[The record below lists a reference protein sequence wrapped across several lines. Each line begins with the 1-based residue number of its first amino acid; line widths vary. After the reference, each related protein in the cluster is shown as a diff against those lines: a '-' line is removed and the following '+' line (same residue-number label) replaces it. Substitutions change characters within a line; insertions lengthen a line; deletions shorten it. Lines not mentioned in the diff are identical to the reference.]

1 MTVQISPKKIRGR
14 PFQPGNPGRPPG
26 AKNKTTRLVEQL
38 LSDEAENLTRKL
50 IELAKKGNVGCLR
63 DCIERLAPRRNGRAV
78 DFQLPAIKH
87 TQDIVAAMAAITTAV
102 NNGSLSPEE
111 AGNLVR
117 VLEGH
122 AKAIET
128 YDFAVR
134 LDRLEAQLKGSS

>member
-1 MTVQISPKKIRGR
+1 MTLQISPKKIRGR

-111 AGNLVR
+111 AP
-117 VLEGH
+117 
-122 AKAIET
+122 
-128 YDFAVR
+128 
-134 LDRLEAQLKGSS
+134 

>member
-50 IELAKKGNVGCLR
+50 IELAKNGNVGCLR
-63 DCIERLAPRRNGRAV
+63 DCIERLAPRRNGRPV

-111 AGNLVR
+111 AGSLVR

-128 YDFAVR
+128 YDLAVR
-134 LDRLEAQLKGSS
+134 LDRLEAQLQGSS